1 MGTQNHPRPHLIITI
16 IIIMTTPTP
25 PPDRSRHRCDD
36 DDDIDRILLEARPTL
51 FEVDDDDD
59 AVEDALGT
67 IGTPHHPPADRNR
80 QRADGKDGRG
90 KTTNNGSAKKKK
102 NFIKAEKRRTTPII
116 STGGSD
122 GSSSDAVARRQSDEK
137 TRNHSHSEG
146 ASTEAALRDVVLK
159 TMSENNNNNN
169 NNQEEEEEEDVE
181 MGRSLRQENAEGEKN
196 DGPSA
201 SAKSFGGS
209 VDGLMKAAAARREYR
224 PAMSENYSND
234 MNNSNDNCFDAFDLD
249 DFMADFVP
257 PEMSNVLKESDAQ
270 RKDRLRRNREAAQLS
285 LIA

>member
-1 MGTQNHPRPHLIITI
+1 MGTQNHPRPHLIITII

-25 PPDRSRHRCDD
+25 PPDRSRHRCGD
-36 DDDIDRILLEARPTL
+36 DDDIDRILLEACPTL

-90 KTTNNGSAKKKK
+90 KTTK

-159 TMSENNNNNN
+159 TMSENNDNNNN
-169 NNQEEEEEEDVE
+169 NNQEEEEEEEDVE
-181 MGRSLRQENAEGEKN
+181 MGRSLRQENAECEKN

-209 VDGLMKAAAARREYR
+209 VDGLMKAVE
-224 PAMSENYSND
+224 E
-234 MNNSNDNCFDAFDLD
+234 
-249 DFMADFVP
+249 
-257 PEMSNVLKESDAQ
+257 KQ
-270 RKDRLRRNREAAQLS
+270 R
-285 LIA
+285 